1 MLEYSGSD
9 VVQEKI
15 YVSKPIQKDLIV
27 EVLSVGD
34 IHPPQVHNTPVCSG
48 NLSQGIIS
56 SLTSEDGLFTIAPLC
71 V

>member
-48 NLSQGIIS
+48 HCSQGIS
-56 SLTSEDGLFTIAPLC
+56 SLASKDGLFTIAPLC